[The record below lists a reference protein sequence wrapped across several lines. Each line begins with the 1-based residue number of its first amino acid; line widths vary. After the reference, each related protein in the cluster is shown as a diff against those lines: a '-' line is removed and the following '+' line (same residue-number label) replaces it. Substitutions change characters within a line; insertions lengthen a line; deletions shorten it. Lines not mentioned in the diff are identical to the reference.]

1 MTSEV
6 FVSYSSQGHA
16 KVNKIFE
23 RLRKTGVSVRMNE
36 GGIDDAALWSEAI
49 NDCKALILMVSK

>member
-6 FVSYSSQGHA
+6 FVSYSSHAHA
-16 KVNKIFE
+16 KVNKIIE
-23 RLRKTGVSVRMNE
+23 RLRKTGVSVRMDE

-49 NDCKALILMVSK
+49 NDCKVLIFMVSK